1 VLVALYPALQ
11 GAISIHPGHLQQAQ
25 KGLECGRFGLCKGVV
40 GVCNVCV
47 VQRLTCWSWLSCTF
61 RVGSGQLVDT
71 LGG

>member
-1 VLVALYPALQ
+1 MLVALYPALQ

-47 VQRLTCWSWLSCTF
+47 VQRLTC
-61 RVGSGQLVDT
+61 
-71 LGG
+71 